1 MTQDIRWKQ
10 RLENFEKAHNRLKE
24 ALAAIDSDPKNQL
37 YAIAVIGSYQFT
49 FELAWKT
56 LKDYLNYSGVDV
68 SLPRD
73 VIKQAFHHQ
82 IIKEG
87 DLWIQMLET
96 RNIIAHVYQEKL
108 ALQAVLDIRNR
119 FLPGIQQVHEWLN
132 DKLDQE

>member
-108 ALQAVLDIRNR
+108 ALQAVADIRSR